1 MALNEE
7 RATLVSAMSK
17 DERLLQTSF
26 VRLDIEDPASA
37 DAQSCLEQYFA
48 ELNERFE
55 NGLNRAAVLPGD
67 SGEAERSFRKE
78 SERHSGMI
86 PNTIGA

>member
-37 DAQSCLEQYFA
+37 NAQWCLEHYFA

-55 NGLNRAAVLPGD
+55 NGLNRAAVLPTSLKNCD
-67 SGEAERSFRKE
+67 PQPACSLSPSFL
-78 SERHSGMI
+78 SSS
-86 PNTIGA
+86 

>member
-55 NGLNRAAVLPGD
+55 NGLNRAAVLPGIP
-67 SGEAERSFRKE
+67 AKLNA
-78 SERHSGMI
+78 HSGRNPNGI
-86 PNTIGA
+86 PG

>member
-1 MALNEE
+1 MASNEE

-37 DAQSCLEQYFA
+37 NAQWCLEQYFA
-48 ELNERFE
+48 ELDERH
-55 NGLNRAAVLPGD
+55 AVLAADCG
-67 SGEAERSFRKE
+67 GEVGAVQRRAKDGLLSV
-78 SERHSGMI
+78 GI
-86 PNTIGA
+86 PQKPVG